1 MAMDEIKAI
10 IARAM
15 NDEEFKKLLMENPEA
30 AVKEGGF
37 NLSPEEITTLK
48 TDKML
53 GQLKDEVLEKRDSK
67 GFFRVGP

>member
-1 MAMDEIKAI
+1 
-10 IARAM
+10 M
-15 NDEEFKKLLMENPEA
+15 NDDEFKRLLMKSPEQ

-37 NLSPEEITTLK
+37 NLSPDEIETLK

-53 GQLKDEVLEKRDSK
+53 GSLKDEVLEKRDSK

>member
-10 IARAM
+10 IARAL
-15 NDEEFKKLLMENPEA
+15 NDDEFKRMLMENPEQ

-37 NLSPEEITTLK
+37 NLSPEEIETLK

-53 GQLKDEVLEKRDSK
+53 GQLKDEVLERRDSK

>member
-15 NDEEFKKLLMENPEA
+15 NDDEFKGLLMENPEQ

-37 NLSPEEITTLK
+37 CLTPEEIATLK
-48 TDKML
+48 TDQML

-67 GFFRVGP
+67 GFFRVGL

>member
-15 NDEEFKKLLMENPEA
+15 NDEEFKKLMMENPEA

>member
-10 IARAM
+10 IARAL
-15 NDEEFKKLLMENPEA
+15 NDDEFKRLLMENPEQ

-37 NLSPEEITTLK
+37 NLSAAEIETLK
-48 TDKML
+48 TDQML